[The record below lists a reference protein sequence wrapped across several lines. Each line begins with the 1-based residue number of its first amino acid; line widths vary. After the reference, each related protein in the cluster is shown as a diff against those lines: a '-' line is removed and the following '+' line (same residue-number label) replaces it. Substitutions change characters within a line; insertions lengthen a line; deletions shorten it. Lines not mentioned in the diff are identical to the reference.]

1 MRFYIYVLWK
11 NSIPI
16 YAGLTRDLEAR
27 LKFHRRSKNKG
38 KDFDAYLLVN
48 TIHTY
53 DKKLAEECEQTII
66 SFIKTLN
73 PNIANKYCRVY
84 NEKITSY

>member
-38 KDFDAYLLVN
+38 KDFDAYLIVN
-48 TIHTY
+48 TIHTFN
-53 DKKLAEECEQTII
+53 KKEAEESEQTII
-66 SFIKTLN
+66 SFIRTLN
-73 PNIANKYCRVY
+73 PYVLNKYCRIAP
-84 NEKITSY
+84 NEITNY